1 MKKEAPHHI
10 GHRERLKERYEKA
23 GMESLQDYEILEL
36 LLFYAIPQGD
46 VKARAKELLK
56 RFGSLKGVLDADL
69 KALREV
75 PGIGDHSSLFFK
87 IVRDVRTLYLRQ
99 GAEVKEQIS
108 STKELID
115 YCLASMGGLKDE
127 HFAVIYL
134 NARNRIIQVET
145 IQEGIV
151 NQAVVYPRKVLEKA
165 LKHKA
170 SAIILVHNHP
180 SGHVRPSDADI
191 RLTRVLQDAARVMDI
206 VLHDHLIVGENRFFS
221 FREEGILRRGY
232 WVWRFWSIFFFSCPG
247 GFAGSGHRNFAVD
260 VLGSPSPSR
269 VTLVSRR

>member
-1 MKKEAPHHI
+1 MKADTPHHL
-10 GHRERLKERYEKA
+10 GHRERLKDRFERA
-23 GMESLQDYEILEL
+23 GIAGLQDYEVLEL
-36 LLFYAIPQGD
+36 LLFYALPRKD
-46 VKARAKELLK
+46 AKPLAKDLMR
-56 RFGSLKGVLDADL
+56 RFGSLKGVLDAGHE
-69 KALREV
+69 ALEGV
-75 PGIGDHSSLFFK
+75 PGIGRHAALLFRL
-87 IVRDVRTLYLRQ
+87 VRDLGSLYLQKR
-99 GAEVKEQIS
+99 AEEKEPIS

-115 YCLASMGGLKDE
+115 YCLSSMGGLKDE

-134 NARNRIIQVET
+134 NARNKIIKVET

-221 FREEGILRRGY
+221 FREEGIL
-232 WVWRFWSIFFFSCPG
+232 
-247 GFAGSGHRNFAVD
+247 
-260 VLGSPSPSR
+260 
-269 VTLVSRR
+269 

>member
-10 GHRERLKERYEKA
+10 GHRKRLKERYEKA
-23 GMESLQDYEILEL
+23 GMEGLQDYEILEL

-46 VKARAKELLK
+46 VKARAKDLLK

-69 KALREV
+69 KALRDV
-75 PGIGDHSSLFFK
+75 SGIGDHSSLFFK
-87 IVRDVRTLYLRQ
+87 VVRDVRTLYLRQ

-221 FREEGILRRGY
+221 FREEGIL
-232 WVWRFWSIFFFSCPG
+232 
-247 GFAGSGHRNFAVD
+247 
-260 VLGSPSPSR
+260 
-269 VTLVSRR
+269 

>member
-1 MKKEAPHHI
+1 MSTDTPHHL
-10 GHRERLKERYEKA
+10 GHRDRLKNRFERA
-23 GMESLQDYEILEL
+23 GLVGLQDYEVLEL
-36 LLFYAIPQGD
+36 LLFYALPRKD
-46 VKARAKELLK
+46 VKPLAKDLMK
-56 RFGSLKGVLDADL
+56 RFGSLKGALDAGNE
-69 KALREV
+69 ALESV
-75 PGIGDHSSLFFK
+75 PGIGRQAILFFRL
-87 IVRDVRTLYLRQ
+87 VRDLGSLYLQQR
-99 GAEVKEQIS
+99 AEEKEQIS

-115 YCLASMGGLKDE
+115 YCLSSMGGLKDE

-134 NARNRIIQVET
+134 NARNKIIRVET

-165 LKHKA
+165 LTHKA

-221 FREEGILRRGY
+221 FREEGIL
-232 WVWRFWSIFFFSCPG
+232 
-247 GFAGSGHRNFAVD
+247 
-260 VLGSPSPSR
+260 
-269 VTLVSRR
+269 

>member
-1 MKKEAPHHI
+1 MAIDDPHHL
-10 GHRERLKERYEKA
+10 GHRDRLKARFERA
-23 GMESLQDYEILEL
+23 GIAGLQDYEILEII
-36 LLFYAIPQGD
+36 LFYALPRKD
-46 VKARAKELLK
+46 VKPLAKELMK
-56 RFGSLKGVLDADL
+56 RFGSLKGVLDAGHEAL
-69 KALREV
+69 KDI
-75 PGIGDHSSLFFK
+75 PGIGRHTAVLFS
-87 IVRDVRTLYLRQ
+87 IVRDLGSLYLRQ
-99 GAEVKEQIS
+99 RAEEHEQIS

-115 YCLASMGGLKDE
+115 YCLSSMGGLKDE

-134 NARNRIIQVET
+134 NARNRIIKVET

-221 FREEGILRRGY
+221 FREEGIL
-232 WVWRFWSIFFFSCPG
+232 
-247 GFAGSGHRNFAVD
+247 
-260 VLGSPSPSR
+260 
-269 VTLVSRR
+269 

>member
-1 MKKEAPHHI
+1 MKKEAPHHL
-10 GHRERLKERYEKA
+10 GHRKRLKERYVKA
-23 GMESLQDYEILEL
+23 GMEALQDYEILEL

-56 RFGSLKGVLDADL
+56 RFGSLKGVLDADPKEL
-69 KALREV
+69 KEV
-75 PGIGDHSSLFFK
+75 SGIGDHSSLLFK
-87 IVRDVRTLYLRQ
+87 LVRDVRTLYLRQ

-134 NARNRIIQVET
+134 NARNRIIKVET

-221 FREEGILRRGY
+221 FREEGIL
-232 WVWRFWSIFFFSCPG
+232 
-247 GFAGSGHRNFAVD
+247 
-260 VLGSPSPSR
+260 
-269 VTLVSRR
+269 

>member
-1 MKKEAPHHI
+1 MKKEAPHHL
-10 GHRERLKERYEKA
+10 GHRKRLKERYEKA
-23 GMESLQDYEILEL
+23 GMEALQDYEILEL

-56 RFGSLKGVLDADL
+56 RFGSLKGVLDADPKEL
-69 KALREV
+69 KEV
-75 PGIGDHSSLFFK
+75 SGIGDHSSLLFK
-87 IVRDVRTLYLRQ
+87 LVRDVRTLYLRQ

-134 NARNRIIQVET
+134 NARNRIIKVET

-221 FREEGILRRGY
+221 FREEGIL
-232 WVWRFWSIFFFSCPG
+232 
-247 GFAGSGHRNFAVD
+247 
-260 VLGSPSPSR
+260 
-269 VTLVSRR
+269 

>member
-1 MKKEAPHHI
+1 MRNDAPHHL
-10 GHRERLKERYEKA
+10 GHRDRLKNRFERA
-23 GMESLQDYEILEL
+23 GIAGLQDYEVLEL
-36 LLFYAIPQGD
+36 LLFYALPRKD
-46 VKARAKELLK
+46 VKPLAKDLMK
-56 RFGSLKGVLDADL
+56 RFGSLKGVLDAGNE
-69 KALREV
+69 ALEGV
-75 PGIGDHSSLFFK
+75 PGIGRQVVLLFRL
-87 IVRDVRTLYLRQ
+87 VRDLGSLYLRQ
-99 GAEVKEQIS
+99 RAEEKEQIS

-115 YCLASMGGLKDE
+115 YCLSSMGGLKDE

-134 NARNRIIQVET
+134 NARNKIIRVET

-165 LKHKA
+165 LTHKA

-221 FREEGILRRGY
+221 FREEGIL
-232 WVWRFWSIFFFSCPG
+232 
-247 GFAGSGHRNFAVD
+247 
-260 VLGSPSPSR
+260 
-269 VTLVSRR
+269 

>member
-1 MKKEAPHHI
+1 MPSDRPHYLD
-10 GHRERLKERYEKA
+10 HRKRLKERYERA
-23 GMESLQDYEILEL
+23 GMGGLQDYEILEL

-46 VKARAKELLK
+46 VKPRAKELLK
-56 RFGSLKGVLDADL
+56 RFGSLKGVLDADPG
-69 KALREV
+69 ALREISGV
-75 PGIGDHSSLFFK
+75 GSHSSLFFRV
-87 IVRDVRTLYLRQ
+87 VRDIGTLYLRQ
-99 GAEVKEQIS
+99 SAEVKEQIS
-108 STKELID
+108 STRELID
-115 YCLASMGGLKDE
+115 YCLSSMGGLKDE

-221 FREEGILRRGY
+221 FREEGIL
-232 WVWRFWSIFFFSCPG
+232 
-247 GFAGSGHRNFAVD
+247 
-260 VLGSPSPSR
+260 
-269 VTLVSRR
+269 

>member
-1 MKKEAPHHI
+1 MKKEAPHHL
-10 GHRERLKERYEKA
+10 GHRKRLKERYEKA
-23 GMESLQDYEILEL
+23 GMEGLQDYEILEL

-75 PGIGDHSSLFFK
+75 AGIGDHSSLLFK
-87 IVRDVRTLYLRQ
+87 FVRDVRTLYLRQ

-115 YCLASMGGLKDE
+115 YCLAFMGGLKDE

-151 NQAVVYPRKVLEKA
+151 NQAIVYPRKVLEKA

-180 SGHVRPSDADI
+180 SGHVRPSEADI

-221 FREEGILRRGY
+221 FREEGIL
-232 WVWRFWSIFFFSCPG
+232 
-247 GFAGSGHRNFAVD
+247 
-260 VLGSPSPSR
+260 
-269 VTLVSRR
+269 